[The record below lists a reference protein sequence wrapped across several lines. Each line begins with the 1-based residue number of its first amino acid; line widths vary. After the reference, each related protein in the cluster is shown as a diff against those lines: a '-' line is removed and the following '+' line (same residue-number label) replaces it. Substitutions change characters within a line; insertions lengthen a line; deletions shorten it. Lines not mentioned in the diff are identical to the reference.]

1 MESCSSE
8 DDISSSEPR
17 RVEDSKEG
25 SGRGIGREKG
35 RERGRGRVRGR
46 ASGSGRGRR
55 TGEASSVPHYMWTS
69 ADSGRCPEIDQKM
82 YCMQKLNKTKISG
95 TEPADLPFV
104 GQKPGPNLKQN
115 KNFRYRR
122 GHGDG

>member
-1 MESCSSE
+1 MIVILVHLVNQNSEMSDSSMESCSSE

-17 RVEDSKEG
+17 PVEVSKEG

-55 TGEASSVPHYMWTS
+55 TGEATVPYYMWTS
-69 ADSGRCPEIDQKM
+69 ADLS
-82 YCMQKLNKTKISG
+82 
-95 TEPADLPFV
+95 
-104 GQKPGPNLKQN
+104 
-115 KNFRYRR
+115 
-122 GHGDG
+122 